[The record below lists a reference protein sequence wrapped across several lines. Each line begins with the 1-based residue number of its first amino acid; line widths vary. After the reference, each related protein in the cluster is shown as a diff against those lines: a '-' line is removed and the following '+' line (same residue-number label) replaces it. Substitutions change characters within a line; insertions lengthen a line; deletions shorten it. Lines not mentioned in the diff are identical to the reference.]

1 MMRNQHVRGF
11 KFRNSNRIVF
21 IYEEEFTLDFPSKVQ
36 TGSCWVVFQSRFE
49 NCSNL
54 TLILSKIILT

>member
-21 IYEEEFTLDFPSKVQ
+21 IYEEEFTFDSLLKY
-36 TGSCWVVFQSRFE
+36 
-49 NCSNL
+49 
-54 TLILSKIILT
+54 TLVHVGLYFNPDLKTSVI